1 MQDQNGRRQPVRA
14 AAAAFFGT
22 MIEWYDFYCY
32 ATAAALVFGDVFFA
46 TNDPFMGTL
55 ASLGTFAIGFFARPV
70 GAVLFGHLGDR
81 VGRKQSLVITLL
93 LMGVATTL
101 IGLLPSYHSIGLA
114 AVVLLVALRLVQGIA
129 VGGEWGGAVLI
140 AAEHAPP
147 KWRTFLASAP
157 QYGSPIGLILATG
170 VFRLVSD
177 LPKEDFLS
185 WGWRLPFIISGVL
198 VLVAFVIRRGVNES
212 PELEARLKEKKREST
227 APISMVLRERKRALL
242 LGIGLCLLGISGF
255 YFVTTL
261 MITYTTTYLK
271 ITRSQILDVVTWAG
285 VVELISFPIAS
296 YIATRVG
303 ERRFLI
309 WVTALSTLWAV
320 PMMMLILT
328 GDIQN
333 IAIGILTAIFLIGA
347 YYAVLAPYLPLAFP
361 VEMRYTGISLSFQ
374 LCGAIFGGTTP
385 LVGLWVAHTF
395 GLTWQPMALMFAII
409 AGANLLCAIYLPTPE
424 REAARQGSGALRA
437 QSHSRAS

>member
-177 LPKEDFLS
+177 LPKEDFLA
-185 WGWRLPFIISGVL
+185 WGWRLPFIVSGVL

-285 VVELISFPIAS
+285 VVELIVVDWLVRVRVRADGADP
-296 YIATRVG
+296 VG
-303 ERRFLI
+303 EPVGVNVGPAADRDPHLGPGQGGGVVGA
-309 WVTALSTLWAV
+309 VTHKGNVQLGVGPVPACVRIALEGKETSVSGGKHAVKSTLS
-320 PMMMLILT
+320 IDT
-328 GDIQN
+328 SN
-333 IAIGILTAIFLIGA
+333 
-347 YYAVLAPYLPLAFP
+347 
-361 VEMRYTGISLSFQ
+361 
-374 LCGAIFGGTTP
+374 
-385 LVGLWVAHTF
+385 
-395 GLTWQPMALMFAII
+395 
-409 AGANLLCAIYLPTPE
+409 
-424 REAARQGSGALRA
+424 
-437 QSHSRAS
+437 

>member
-1 MQDQNGRRQPVRA
+1 MAKQNETAVRKVVA
-14 AAAAFFGT
+14 ASLIGAT
-22 MIEWYDFYCY
+22 IEWYDFFLYGVVAGIVFNKLY
-32 ATAAALVFGDVFFA
+32 FPTGDPLISTMLAYTTFAVGFITRPLGGLVFGHF
-46 TNDPFMGTL
+46 
-55 ASLGTFAIGFFARPV
+55 
-70 GAVLFGHLGDR
+70 GDR
-81 VGRKQSLVITLL
+81 IGRKSMLVVTLMI
-93 LMGVATTL
+93 MGVSTFL
-101 IGLLPSYHSIGLA
+101 IGLVPTYDSIGLWA
-114 AVVLLVALRLVQGIA
+114 PILLLLLRVFQGIGL
-129 VGGEWGGAVLI
+129 GGEWGGAVLI

-212 PELEARLKEKKREST
+212 PELEARLKEKKKEST

-424 REAARQGSGALRA
+424 REAARQRGGALGSG
-437 QSHSRAS
+437 QHSRAL